1 MTYETSGGISRGE
14 KSNSRAFQSCH
25 FSAGYEVRYE
35 GVRKI
40 RSVHPFTSTERRCR
54 GETRKG
60 MNADG
65 TGKVFDGLWDR
76 GHVEGRLYNFP

>member
-1 MTYETSGGISRGE
+1 M
-14 KSNSRAFQSCH
+14 KNRAVSIVSFLEP
-25 FSAGYEVRYE
+25 GE
-35 GVRKI
+35 GVGDKKNF
-40 RSVHPFTSTERRCR
+40 VLSTIEIHGTDDVG

-76 GHVEGRLYNFP
+76 EHVEGRLYNFP

>member
-1 MTYETSGGISRGE
+1 MEKHVENEKWSRLVWAVMSSIPRPVTSFDMKVSS
-14 KSNSRAFQSCH
+14 KFVA
-25 FSAGYEVRYE
+25 
-35 GVRKI
+35 
-40 RSVHPFTSTERRCR
+40 STTQIHDI
-54 GETRKG
+54 GNETRKG

>member
-1 MTYETSGGISRGE
+1 MKNRDESRYQSRPVARNTITVTR
-14 KSNSRAFQSCH
+14 SNR
-25 FSAGYEVRYE
+25 E

-40 RSVHPFTSTERRCR
+40 RGVHYGSSGVPIYR

>member
-1 MTYETSGGISRGE
+1 MENRMENE
-14 KSNSRAFQSCH
+14 KWSSLVSIVS
-25 FSAGYEVRYE
+25 SAGYEFRYE
-35 GVRKI
+35 GVLEI
-40 RSVHPFTSTERRCR
+40 RSVHRSDPRYR